1 MNLLFRILVTSILV
15 LVISY
20 FFPSIAHVA
29 GVKSAIIVAIVL
41 GLLNVFVKPIFVL
54 FTFPITVFSLGL
66 FMLVIN
72 AAMIALCAK
81 LVDGFRIVTHRA
93 VVAAVEPL
101 RCQRLGQRKHFG
113 DLAAGV
119 AHVHQPHRL
128 VVQVLVGIAM
138 QREEVRE

>member
-20 FFPSIAHVA
+20 FFPSIAHIS

-81 LVDGFRIVTHRA
+81 LVDGFRIEGFFGA
-93 VVAAVEPL
+93 LIFSMLLSISQSVVY
-101 RCQRLGQRKHFG
+101 K
-113 DLAAGV
+113 LAA
-119 AHVHQPHRL
+119 
-128 VVQVLVGIAM
+128 
-138 QREEVRE
+138 ENK